1 MLVIDVQHGMFT
13 MDEPVYRGAE
23 LLQTLQNLIGRAR
36 TAGVE
41 VIYVRHEGGPG
52 HLLERG
58 KPEWEIHPEIAPL
71 AGELVVDKNRP
82 DSFFETVLQ
91 EELQAR
97 GVTDLVICGI
107 QTDVCV
113 DTTTRR
119 AFSLGYDVTFVADGH
134 STWDSEFVTAQQK
147 IDHHTDLMLRFA
159 DVKRAEE
166 IEFFGE

>member
-1 MLVIDVQHGMFT
+1 VTQVLLVIDVQHGMFT
-13 MDEPVYRGAE
+13 INEPVYRGAE
-23 LLQTLQNLIGRAR
+23 LLQTLQNLMERAR

-41 VIYVRHEGGPG
+41 VIFVRHEGGPG

-58 KPEWEIHPEIAPL
+58 KPEWAIHPEIAPL

-91 EELQAR
+91 EDLQA
-97 GVTDLVICGI
+97 
-107 QTDVCV
+107 
-113 DTTTRR
+113 RR